1 MTTRIDTSHP
11 KHTVHVFT
19 SGILPSIPIAILEH
33 EKHTI
38 DDNSTVEPD
47 SLITKHQ
54 SPIPTSTVII
64 DKTSTIY
71 PLSDSIV
78 INIDEKKERS
88 KSKVSKKDHYT
99 SKFTPPFTASCNKT
113 RAMRHYNES
122 ESKSNKGI
130 ILTNKLQVRY
140 SLQPSVPSIQ
150 TKFSNSES
158 ITDIADD
165 ESAPKNEKRKTKD
178 IKIIQ
183 TSIP

>member
-1 MTTRIDTSHP
+1 MRIDKS
-11 KHTVHVFT
+11 
-19 SGILPSIPIAILEH
+19 
-33 EKHTI
+33 
-38 DDNSTVEPD
+38 
-47 SLITKHQ
+47 
-54 SPIPTSTVII
+54 
-64 DKTSTIY
+64 STIN
-71 PLSDSIV
+71 PPSDSNE

-130 ILTNKLQVRY
+130 ILTNKVQVRY

-165 ESAPKNEKRKTKD
+165 ESAPKNETRKTKD

>member
-1 MTTRIDTSHP
+1 MDCDLFRVNETLTTTNNIKKQRTLTTFFPIVRQAPVSHLTTRIDTSHP

-64 DKTSTIY
+64 DKASTIY
-71 PLSDSIV
+71 PPSDSIV

-88 KSKVSKKDHYT
+88 KSKVSKRVT
-99 SKFTPPFTASCNKT
+99 IPASLLLPSQ
-113 RAMRHYNES
+113 HH
-122 ESKSNKGI
+122 I
-130 ILTNKLQVRY
+130 IKLGQ
-140 SLQPSVPSIQ
+140 
-150 TKFSNSES
+150 
-158 ITDIADD
+158 
-165 ESAPKNEKRKTKD
+165 
-178 IKIIQ
+178 
-183 TSIP
+183 